1 MTAKTKDNIEIL
13 VFVLIFG
20 IIGYFQATHYDAAP
34 LDAFLK
40 GALVYG
46 GTAVVI
52 GFLWMLYKAS
62 NK

>member
-1 MTAKTKDNIEIL
+1 MTAKTKDIIKIL
-13 VFVLIFG
+13 VLVLIYG
-20 IIGYFQATHYDAAP
+20 IVGYFHAAHYDAAP

-40 GALVYG
+40 GALIYG
-46 GTAVVI
+46 GTGMAI